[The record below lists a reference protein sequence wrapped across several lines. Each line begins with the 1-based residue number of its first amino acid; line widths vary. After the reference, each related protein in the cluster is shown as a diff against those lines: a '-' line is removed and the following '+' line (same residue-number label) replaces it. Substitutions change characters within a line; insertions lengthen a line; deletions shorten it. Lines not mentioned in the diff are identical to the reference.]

1 MNYGSLRPF
10 DVIAIYYGVVSER
23 MKPTGISALANVEY
37 GAKIGDGS
45 RVWDHTHIRKNAIV
59 GDNCTIGE
67 NVYVG
72 PGVLIGENSKI
83 QNGTLIYEP
92 AKLGRGVFLGPG
104 VILTNDKYPRA
115 ISPDGALKTTADWE
129 AVGVEIGDGASV
141 GAGAVC
147 IAPVSIG
154 NWSMIAAGSIVVADV
169 PAYALVVGNPA
180 RQIAWI
186 GRDGKPLKK
195 TGANSYFSP
204 TTDYHYTE
212 ISGSLIERPLE

>member
-83 QNGTLIYEP
+83 QNATLIYEP
-92 AKLGRGVFLGPG
+92 AKLGKGVFLGPG

-115 ISPDGALKTTADWE
+115 INPDGALKTEADWE
-129 AVGVEIGDGASV
+129 AVGVEIGEGASV
-141 GAGAVC
+141 GAGAICV
-147 IAPVSIG
+147 APLSIG
-154 NWSMIAAGSIVVADV
+154 NWSMIAAGSVVITDV

-180 RQIAWI
+180 HQIGWV
-186 GRDGKPLKK
+186 GPSGFRLKK
-195 TGANSYFSP
+195 ISDVIFQCPKTLTKFEQVGTYL
-204 TTDYHYTE
+204 YE
-212 ISGSLIERPLE
+212 IVQP

>member
-1 MNYGSLRPF
+1 MNYGSLRSF
-10 DVIAIYYGVVSER
+10 DVIARYYEVVSETV
-23 MKPTGISALANVEY
+23 KPTNISTSAHVER

-45 RVWDHTHIRKNAIV
+45 KVWDHTHIRENAIV
-59 GDNCTIGE
+59 GNNCTLGE

-83 QNGTLIYEP
+83 QNGALIYEP
-92 AKLGRGVFLGPG
+92 AKLGKGVFLGPR

-115 ISPDGALKTTADWE
+115 INPNGALKTEPDWE

-141 GAGAVC
+141 GAGAIC
-147 IAPVSIG
+147 IAPLSIG
-154 NWSMIAAGSIVVADV
+154 NWSMIAAGSVVITDV

-180 RQIAWI
+180 KQIAWI
-186 GRDGKPLKK
+186 GRDGKRLKK

-204 TTDYHYTE
+204 TTNCHYTE
-212 ISGSLIERPLE
+212 VSGSLIERPLE